1 MDLKEAVLEEYAL
14 LEYATLN
21 WCFHVRNTQ
30 TLDDNL
36 KTEEIIFKRLMGA
49 YDTNLV
55 FQALIVWIC
64 SGAGRYALSSRL
76 YPREHKQ
83 LLSGWILRHSEEI
96 TGYSLLHVIAHA
108 NLDNFLRWSIK
119 SLEPDLI
126 DVRDPQERTPLSHA
140 ASQGNT
146 EIIML
151 LLERNVEVDSR
162 DNCGRTPLSYAAR
175 DGHTE
180 AIRLLLER
188 NSEVNSK
195 DGYGRTPL
203 SYAARDGRTE
213 AVRLLLERNSE
224 VDWRDENGRT
234 PLSYATNYGHT
245 NAIQLLLE
253 RNSEVDSRDNDGQ
266 TPLFK
271 SIYGEDLESP
281 RHCTFALP
289 GPLLLTAEISRLGVA
304 GGGQRLCP
312 QAPAVTLQ
320 LLLLLKHRPQPL
332 LSLRLDLLCQ
342 LEHTDFLSKLL
353 VLAIHIFYLQ
363 L

>member
-36 KTEEIIFKRLMGA
+36 KTEEIIFKRLMDA

-203 SYAARDGRTE
+203 SYAARDGHTE

-271 SIYGEDLESP
+271 SIYGEDLESYKI
-281 RHCTFALP
+281 
-289 GPLLLTAEISRLGVA
+289 LLQSGADIYTKDKRGQTVLLCLMSKYAEEPPEIELVKWILAQPNFDINCKANDGSTA
-304 GGGQRLCP
+304 
-312 QAPAVTLQ
+312 
-320 LLLLLKHRPQPL
+320 
-332 LSLRLDLLCQ
+332 LSLAA
-342 LEHTDFLSKLL
+342 SMGYKKMGKLL
-353 VLAIHIFYLQ
+353 REHGAV
-363 L
+363 